1 MKVLNQILIKSQ
13 NSSQE
18 LLGWNIKKIRALH
31 QLNFCYG
38 TLEDTSNYTY
48 AYIQIHIRLTDI

>member
-1 MKVLNQILIKSQ
+1 MKVLNKILIKSR

-18 LLGWNIKKIRALH
+18 LLGWNIKKIRAFH
-31 QLNFCYG
+31 QLHFCYG

-48 AYIQIHIRLTDI
+48 AYIHIYA